1 MLEGILQGLEAAI
14 SLQNLIMVVAG
25 CLLGTF
31 IGMLP
36 GLGPMSIIAIMI
48 PVAIKIGDPS
58 AALILLAGVYYGAIF
73 GGSTSSIL
81 INAPGIAGTV
91 ATAFDG
97 YPMARKG
104 LAGKALTIA
113 AIASFT
119 GGTIGAILL
128 MGFAPALATVALLF
142 HSAEYF
148 ALMIVGLSAIA
159 AFAGTGNVA
168 KALMMTVVGLILA
181 TLGESAQFNAPR
193 FTMGIQDLQSGIS
206 FITLAMALFALPE
219 ALYLVLDPKRSNT
232 GGAGGEIKDLR
243 ITKTEAKLIAPVIG
257 RQSIQ
262 GFLIG
267 VMPGAGATIAS
278 FLGYAVERNIAKGD
292 EQAEFGKGSV
302 KGLAAPETANNA
314 ACTGS
319 FVPLLTLGIPGSGTT
334 AILLGAL
341 IALNVTPGPRLMVDN
356 PTIFWAVIISMY
368 VGNVVL
374 LILNLPLIPYIAK
387 LLLVPRNY
395 LIPFILFFTMMG
407 SYIGQNNATE
417 LLMLTSM
424 GVAATIMRFAGF
436 PLAPMLIGF
445 ILGQMLEDNFARA
458 MNLTDGVSFM
468 WERPMT
474 TALLVLAIVLI
485 FLPSIREQLAK
496 LRRKGFTTG
505 TKPITNAARYVQKL
519 IEGFQAFR
527 KTYYESKPDFYRT
540 LIKSGQHPDVM
551 VIACSDSR
559 VNPSIIAKAEPGELF
574 IVRNVANLVPPY
586 EPDSR
591 YYGTSAALEYAVRD
605 LAVSHIIVLGHSHCG
620 GIRRL
625 LEGDK
630 AEEAREFIDGW
641 MLIADLARGGGLND
655 EAAIRAAERNAVTV
669 SLTNLLT
676 FPWVRDRVYDDKLKL
691 HGWWFD
697 LEAGEL
703 LEHKT
708 GGAWT
713 ALIGQE

>member
-14 SLQNLIMVVAG
+14 SLQNIIMVVAG

-119 GGTIGAILL
+119 GGTVGAILL

-168 KALMMTVVGLILA
+168 KALMMTVLGLVLA

-341 IALNVTPGPRLMVDN
+341 IALNVTPGPRMMVDN

-496 LRRKGFTTG
+496 LRCKG
-505 TKPITNAARYVQKL
+505 
-519 IEGFQAFR
+519 
-527 KTYYESKPDFYRT
+527 
-540 LIKSGQHPDVM
+540 
-551 VIACSDSR
+551 
-559 VNPSIIAKAEPGELF
+559 
-574 IVRNVANLVPPY
+574 VA
-586 EPDSR
+586 D
-591 YYGTSAALEYAVRD
+591 
-605 LAVSHIIVLGHSHCG
+605 
-620 GIRRL
+620 
-625 LEGDK
+625 GD
-630 AEEAREFIDGW
+630 
-641 MLIADLARGGGLND
+641 
-655 EAAIRAAERNAVTV
+655 
-669 SLTNLLT
+669 
-676 FPWVRDRVYDDKLKL
+676 
-691 HGWWFD
+691 
-697 LEAGEL
+697 
-703 LEHKT
+703 
-708 GGAWT
+708 
-713 ALIGQE
+713 